1 MERIARFFICLCA
14 ALMLCACAK
23 TYKDIKVT
31 SFDLVSVNPRGL
43 TKVDAL
49 IELGLDNPIVGF
61 EVFDACGVVKLDGEP
76 ALTITADQLVV
87 AGRDSRGYR
96 IPLRGE
102 LAPGFNPLGLLS
114 LVQEMPCERWCTYLF
129 RSKDLSEWECGRYNP
144 MLMWDDDDR
153 RVSEKAADITPE
165 FAERIRTGFVCNASD
180 VEFCEFG
187 GRTCI
192 DYLVGDQRGFYYMAE
207 AWYDGPLKE
216 YLERQFE

>member
-76 ALTITADQLVV
+76 ALTVTADQLVV
-87 AGRDSRGYR
+87 AGRDSRVYR

-114 LVQEMPCERWCTYLF
+114 LVQEM
-129 RSKDLSEWECGRYNP
+129 DLSRFT
-144 MLMWDDDDR
+144 
-153 RVSEKAADITPE
+153 ADIS
-165 FAERIRTGFVCNASD
+165 AKVSLRGGVGKVIDLKD
-180 VEFCEFG
+180 VP
-187 GRTCI
+187 
-192 DYLVGDQRGFYYMAE
+192 LGDLLDKKNM
-207 AWYDGPLKE
+207 
-216 YLERQFE
+216 FE